1 LIAYTL
7 KEFHQNMLEVTN
19 LDCVRGDR
27 KLFGDIN
34 LSLKPGTFLQVQGAN
49 GSGKTSLLRIL
60 CGLLA
65 PARGEVRWQGANIR
79 SLGEDYFAAV
89 TYIGHRSAVK
99 EELTALENHRIN
111 NGLAGVELTKADALE
126 QLGEMGLAGRENLPA
141 RLLSEGQR
149 RRLALS
155 RLLST
160 STRLWLLDEVLTS
173 LDRAAVAL
181 ITSVIE
187 AHLKGGGMAV
197 VATHQDLNLAAG
209 HFERLQL
216 TL

>member
-1 LIAYTL
+1 
-7 KEFHQNMLEVTN
+7 MLEVTN

-27 KLFGDIN
+27 KLFSDIN
-34 LSLKPGTFLQVQGAN
+34 LSLKPGGFLQLLGAN

-79 SLGEDYFAAV
+79 SLGEEYFSAI

-99 EELTALENHRIN
+99 EELTCIENFRIT
-111 NGLAGVELTKADALE
+111 NGLAGVEVTNAEARE
-126 QLGEMGLAGRENLPA
+126 TLGKMGLAGRESLPA

-155 RLLST
+155 RLLSC

-173 LDRAAVAL
+173 LDRAAVSL

-187 AHLKGGGMAV
+187 AHLKSGGLAV
-197 VATHQDLNLAAG
+197 VATHQELNLAAG
-209 HFERLQL
+209 SVERLQL
-216 TL
+216 TS